1 MNDGDVRVFVA
12 IELSGD
18 AKREFSRAIG
28 AIDALGV
35 AGVRTVRAEG
45 IHLTLKFLGDVETAA
60 IADIVAGLGRAAN
73 RSSGFSLW
81 LGETGAFPNRS
92 DARVIWV
99 GIDGEVDR
107 LKRLQSDVEEELR
120 ALGYRCD
127 RRGFNPHITI
137 ARVRSR
143 VAAEDVRRVVDAA
156 SSSGYAPAQIQVR
169 SISLMRSVLHP
180 DRAVYTSLRVERL
193 GAPSLPPVDRT
204 PGR

>member
-1 MNDGDVRVFVA
+1 MNDGKVRAFVA

-18 AKREFSRAIG
+18 AKWELSRALG

-35 AGVRTVRAEG
+35 AGVRTVRAED
-45 IHLTLKFLGDVETAA
+45 IHLTLKFLGDIETAA
-60 IADIVAGLGRAAN
+60 IADIVAGLAGPRTAPLA
-73 RSSGFSLW
+73 S
-81 LGETGAFPNRS
+81 AFGWVRQAHSPNRS

-120 ALGYRCD
+120 TLGYRRD

-137 ARVRSR
+137 ARVRR
-143 VAAEDVRRVVDAA
+143 GVAAEDVRRVVDAA
-156 SSSGYAPAQIQVR
+156 SSSGYAPAQVQVR

-180 DRAVYTSLRVERL
+180 DGAVYTSLRVERL
-193 GAPSLPPVDRT
+193 GAPSQPPVDRT